1 MAEQTA
7 REARA
12 IGLDH
17 VGFAVRD
24 LAPLLECMRT
34 LGFAPTEPQPLLGVD
49 PDTGR
54 TRALGQN
61 SAHLVLQHGYVELTA
76 VPDPASGN
84 HLEAFLSRYQGLH
97 ILALHADDPAKARDR
112 LVEIGVPVTPL
123 AQASRSIEYGER
135 TGNASFSWCMIEPAA
150 FDAGLLCV
158 MRGHTPELV
167 YQPSVQQH
175 ANTAFALRAV
185 TLLSAEAQRNAEI
198 FARLTGEVARRAAG
212 AWVVGLRGGELRMY
226 ALDDAPEAHA
236 TTAAGRQPCLSGL
249 TIAVREFASLQRL
262 LEQRNVA
269 FDRCGDVLLV
279 RPAEA
284 GRPVLEF
291 IDSAAGLS

>member
-1 MAEQTA
+1 MAEQHVS
-7 REARA
+7 ESGA

-24 LAPLLECMRT
+24 LAPLLECMRA
-34 LGFAPTEPQPLLGVD
+34 LGFSPTDPRPLLGVD

-54 TRALGQN
+54 TRPLGQD
-61 SAHLVLQHGYVELTA
+61 SAHLVLQRGYIELTA
-76 VPDPASGN
+76 VPDPDSGN
-84 HLEAFLSRYQGLH
+84 HLEVFLSRYQGLH

-112 LVEIGVPVTPL
+112 LVERGVPVTPL
-123 AQASRSIEYGER
+123 AQASRPIEYGER
-135 TGNASFSWCMIEPAA
+135 TGSASFSWCMIEPAA

-167 YQPSVQQH
+167 YQQSVQQH
-175 ANTAFALRAV
+175 ANTGFALRGV
-185 TLLSAEAQRNAEI
+185 TLLSAEAQRNAEM
-198 FARLTGEVARRAAG
+198 FACLTGQVPHRAAG
-212 AWVVGLRGGELRMY
+212 AWVIRLRGGELRMY
-226 ALDDAPEAHA
+226 SVDDAPEAHA
-236 TTAAGRQPCLSGL
+236 STAAGRQPCLSGL

-262 LEQRNVA
+262 LKQRNVD
-269 FDRCGDVLLV
+269 FDRCDDVLLV